1 MEIQLDR
8 HGSMDPI
15 DSHGGLTDGGWQQ
28 KAAAASTCRASPRR
42 SPACVCPNS
51 RAGLP
56 DLHSGFS
63 LAHAPQRVRLG
74 EVPAIPGRGPFHR
87 SEARYPWL
95 RCVDLPLYEWYQSW
109 GQVTW
114 LTEAGFRGVTVS
126 PLDPPMPHWLAEA
139 H

>member
-1 MEIQLDR
+1 MATKGGSGFDLPGQPAARTRVRVPQLPR
-8 HGSMDPI
+8 
-15 DSHGGLTDGGWQQ
+15 GLF
-28 KAAAASTCRASPRR
+28 
-42 SPACVCPNS
+42 
-51 RAGLP
+51 

-63 LAHAPQRVRLG
+63 LAHAPQRVRPG

-87 SEARYPWL
+87 SEAGYPWL

-139 H
+139 HKA